1 MIWMLR
7 EDAYYIVGG
16 VGYKNLSVGR
26 IFVDHKITI
35 ICYNVLTDNRR
46 TVISK

>member
-1 MIWMLR
+1 MLR

-26 IFVDHKITI
+26 IFVDHNKITI
-35 ICYNVLTDNRR
+35 ICYNVYSTWL
-46 TVISK
+46 V